1 MKNATAAMTAISP
14 TDCLSAAVPAT
25 LTSSVSGMSRQSFAH
40 SLTTEEL
47 AAELGI
53 GPQSI
58 RKRYS
63 QTGSY
68 FGLRPVKLPNR
79 RLLWPSNPLEKL
91 INR

>member
-1 MKNATAAMTAISP
+1 MKTTTAAMTAISP
-14 TDCLSAAVPAT
+14 TDGIPDVVPAT
-25 LTSSVSGMSRQSFAH
+25 LMSSVAEMSPQSSGRG
-40 SLTTEEL
+40 LTTEEL
-47 AAELGI
+47 SAELGI

-79 RLLWPSNPLEKL
+79 RLLWPPNPLEKL
-91 INR
+91 LNR